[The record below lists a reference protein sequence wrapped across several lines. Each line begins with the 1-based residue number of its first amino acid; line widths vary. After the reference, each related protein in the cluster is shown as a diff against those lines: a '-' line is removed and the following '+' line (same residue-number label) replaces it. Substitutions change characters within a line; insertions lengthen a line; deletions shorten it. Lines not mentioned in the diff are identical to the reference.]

1 MVKKGRVEEA
11 LQSLRLQPQA
21 KPLRAILERNMGVGA
36 ATHEQES
43 VGTISPAD
51 AAALSV
57 IRAIFDGG
65 PGD

>member
-1 MVKKGRVEEA
+1 MSKIDEA
-11 LQSLRLQPQA
+11 LLSLRAQPQA
-21 KPLRAILERNMGVGA
+21 KALRSLLERNMGVSVDA
-36 ATHEQES
+36 HDQES

>member
-1 MVKKGRVEEA
+1 MSKIDEA
-11 LQSLRLQPQA
+11 LLSLRAQPQA
-21 KPLRAILERNMGVGA
+21 KALRSLLERNMGVSVEA
-36 ATHEQES
+36 HEQES

>member
-1 MVKKGRVEEA
+1 MMSRIDEA
-11 LQSLRLQPQA
+11 LLSLRAQRQA
-21 KPLRAILERNMGVGA
+21 KALRSLLERNMGVSVDA
-36 ATHEQES
+36 HEQES

>member
-1 MVKKGRVEEA
+1 MSKIDEA
-11 LQSLRLQPQA
+11 LLSLRAQPQA
-21 KPLRAILERNMGVGA
+21 KALRSLLERNMGVSVDA
-36 ATHEQES
+36 HEQES

>member
-1 MVKKGRVEEA
+1 MSRIDEA
-11 LQSLRLQPQA
+11 LLSLRAQPQA
-21 KPLRAILERNMGVGA
+21 KALRSLLERNMGVSVDA
-36 ATHEQES
+36 HDQES

>member
-1 MVKKGRVEEA
+1 MMSRIDEA
-11 LQSLRLQPQA
+11 LLSLRAQPQA
-21 KPLRAILERNMGVGA
+21 KALRSLLERNMGVSVDA
-36 ATHEQES
+36 HEQES

>member
-1 MVKKGRVEEA
+1 MSRIDEA
-11 LQSLRLQPQA
+11 LLSLRAQPQA
-21 KPLRAILERNMGVGA
+21 KALRSLLERNMGVSVDA
-36 ATHEQES
+36 HDQES

-51 AAALSV
+51 AVALSV

>member
-1 MVKKGRVEEA
+1 MMSRIDEA
-11 LQSLRLQPQA
+11 LRSLRAQPQA
-21 KPLRAILERNMGVGA
+21 KALRSLLERNMGVSVDA
-36 ATHEQES
+36 HEQES

>member
-1 MVKKGRVEEA
+1 MSRIDEA
-11 LQSLRLQPQA
+11 LLSLRAQPQA
-21 KPLRAILERNMGVGA
+21 KALRSLLERNMGVSVDA
-36 ATHEQES
+36 HDQES

-65 PGD
+65 PDD

>member
-1 MVKKGRVEEA
+1 MMSRIDEA
-11 LQSLRLQPQA
+11 LLSLRAQPQA
-21 KPLRAILERNMGVGA
+21 KALRSLLERNMGVSVDA
-36 ATHEQES
+36 HDQES

>member
-1 MVKKGRVEEA
+1 MSRIDEA
-11 LQSLRLQPQA
+11 LLSLRAQPQA
-21 KPLRAILERNMGVGA
+21 KALRSLLERNMGVSVDA
-36 ATHEQES
+36 HEQES
-43 VGTISPAD
+43 VGTISQAD

>member
-1 MVKKGRVEEA
+1 MSKVDEA
-11 LQSLRLQPQA
+11 LLSLRAQPQA
-21 KPLRAILERNMGVGA
+21 KALRALLERNMGVSVDA
-36 ATHEQES
+36 HEQES
-43 VGTISPAD
+43 VGVIQPAD